1 MSECLR
7 FLEDLYGIHA
17 RQHCV
22 HYHNVRRVVPDRI
35 QNDLAVFASR
45 HDVKTQRTQFVGT
58 GYAILGAVVSDQDFY
73 FLLSILLPPVFLFY
87 PIILPHSLE
96 NCKAETCRKRNYL
109 CKICVKS
116 REEPYRTFRALREWT
131 APLPNPPVFCPGSA
145 VPPQAKRTVTVPA
158 P

>member
-1 MSECLR
+1 MGECLR

-73 FLLSILLPPVFLFY
+73 FFVVHFVTSCFFVLPYNFTTFF
-87 PIILPHSLE
+87 
-96 NCKAETCRKRNYL
+96 
-109 CKICVKS
+109 
-116 REEPYRTFRALREWT
+116 RE
-131 APLPNPPVFCPGSA
+131 
-145 VPPQAKRTVTVPA
+145 PQG
-158 P
+158 